1 MCHPTFW
8 SESVEGDRTKLEVW
22 LMAMEDA
29 NKHYQ
34 KLLELGAKPQEARS
48 VLPQS
53 TKAEIVVTMNPRE
66 WRHFFRMRCGLA
78 AHPDIR
84 EVALKL
90 LSECHVMYPVLFD
103 DLYEE
108 FIAIP
113 TTAEVPGT

>member
-1 MCHPTFW
+1 
-8 SESVEGDRTKLEVW
+8 
-22 LMAMEDA
+22 MAMEDA

-66 WRHFFRMRCGLA
+66 WRHFFNIRCGAA

-84 EVALKL
+84 FAALKL
-90 LSECHVMYPVLFD
+90 LNEMHNLYPVLFD
-103 DLYEE
+103 DLYEQ
-108 FIAIP
+108 FNP
-113 TTAEVPGT
+113 TSTMAEVSDK